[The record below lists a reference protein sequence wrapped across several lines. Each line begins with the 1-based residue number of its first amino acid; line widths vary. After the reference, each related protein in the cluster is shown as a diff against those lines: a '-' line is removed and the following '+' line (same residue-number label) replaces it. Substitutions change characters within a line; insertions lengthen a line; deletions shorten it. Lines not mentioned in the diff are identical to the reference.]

1 MLIRRSELHYPLD
14 SEALFRRPGKLVL
27 EIGFGDGRFLAGL
40 AHRHPD
46 WNLLGVEVSLAS
58 VSRAWRRM
66 RREGIHAA
74 RLFKGNARFLVR
86 DVLGEKALHR
96 VYVNFPDPWPR
107 KRHQDNRLLQSG
119 FFDLVSTRLESGG
132 SIRLTTDHEEY
143 FEFARAEAAV
153 SGRFVEEVLDPPRET
168 LETKYAL
175 KWQADARHIQHVVWT
190 LREAAPVVPPL
201 IAIEPMQHALLTGDL
216 SSVGE
221 FTKQV
226 RRFDGGAAVVTEA
239 FRTMDMTGL
248 LFTVVVEETDL
259 RQELLVRVFEK
270 EAGVHVGLQPFGD
283 PLTTRGVREGLH
295 AVTAW
300 LQSQG
305 LTLVKTWI

>member
-1 MLIRRSELHYPLD
+1 MLLRRSDLAQPLD
-14 SEALFRRPGKLVL
+14 ASALFHRPGRLVL

-40 AHRHPD
+40 ARRHPD

-66 RREGIHAA
+66 RREGLHTV

-86 DVLGEKALHR
+86 DVLPPASLHR

-107 KRHQDNRLLQSG
+107 KRHLENRLLQAE
-119 FFDLVSTRLESGG
+119 FFDLVSTRLEPGG
-132 SIRLTTDHEEY
+132 TLCLTTDHEEY
-143 FEFARAEAAV
+143 FDFAREQAAG
-153 SGRFVEEVLDPPRET
+153 SGRFEEAVLEPPRES

-175 KWQADARHIQHVVWT
+175 KWRAEARHIQHAAWT
-190 LREAAPVVPPL
+190 VRDPAPGQEPRIPF
-201 IAIEPMQHALLTGDL
+201 EPMQHALLAGDL
-216 SSVGE
+216 SGVGT

-226 RRFDGGAAVVTEA
+226 RRFEGGAAVVTEA
-239 FRTMDMTGL
+239 FRTLDGSGL
-248 LFTVVVEETDL
+248 LFTVVVEEPDL
-259 RQELLVRVFEK
+259 RQELLVRAFEK
-270 EAGVHVGLQPFGD
+270 EAGVQVGLQAFGD
-283 PLTTRGVREGLH
+283 PIATRGVREGLR

-300 LQSQG
+300 LEAQG